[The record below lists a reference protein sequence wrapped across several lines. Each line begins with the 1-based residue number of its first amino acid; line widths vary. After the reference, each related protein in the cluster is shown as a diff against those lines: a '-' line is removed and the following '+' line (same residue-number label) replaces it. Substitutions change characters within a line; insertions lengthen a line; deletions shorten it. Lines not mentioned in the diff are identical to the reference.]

1 MKGDPVVAD
10 VMVTF
15 KAEVPE
21 QRREFLLG
29 IMARWPGVTVAA
41 PLKRDAS
48 AAFRRFSFVRV
59 DDDHAQHVT
68 DALRKLP
75 EVEAAELAPRRGLA

>member
-1 MKGDPVVAD
+1 MRGSPVVAD

-15 KAEVPE
+15 KADVPE
-21 QRREFLLG
+21 ERRDVLLG
-29 IMARWPGVTVAA
+29 VMAGWPGVKAAA

-75 EVEAAELAPRRGLA
+75 EVEVAELAPRRGLP